1 MGGVS
6 VPFGQPPQYPG
17 GKQPAQSPGQQS
29 PGQPEP
35 QQPAGQSHPQA
46 TVPPAFVSSPNAERH
61 LLEADALRRR
71 QLGSAFLHGSG
82 RTWRDRRAVWP
93 FAALGVAVVALVI
106 ISFAVTGAFKSQQCE
121 TNKQALRQAS
131 PSATAIPTPCPGS
144 SGPKPSPSTS
154 VTGGPTPTPGPPSA
168 SSTGSN
174 PGQP

>member
-17 GKQPAQSPGQQS
+17 GNKQPAQS

-106 ISFAVTGAFKSQQCE
+106 VAFAVTGAFKSQQCE
-121 TNKQALRQAS
+121 TNKQALKQAS

-144 SGPKPSPSTS
+144 SGSGSPSPSTTS
-154 VTGGPTPTPGPPSA
+154 TGSPTPTPGPPSA

>member
-1 MGGVS
+1 MGGVT

-17 GKQPAQSPGQQS
+17 SNPGGQQPAPS
-29 PGQPEP
+29 PGQPETA
-35 QQPAGQSHPQA
+35 QPAGQSHPQA

-93 FAALGVAVVALVI
+93 FAALGVAVVTLVI
-106 ISFAVTGAFKSQQCE
+106 IAFAVTGAFKSQQCE
-121 TNKQALRQAS
+121 MNKAALKQAS

-144 SGPKPSPSTS
+144 SGPTPSGSSSPSTAQ
-154 VTGGPTPTPGPPSA
+154 TGSPTPTPAPPSA
-168 SSTGSN
+168 SH